1 VHDPLQARMN
11 TSRSTPRV
19 RAMTLA
25 VLAVIVAVA
34 VSDRPLF
41 NGLAG
46 AWVGFLGFVLLS
58 VAALGRLWTSLFIA
72 GFKDTNLVRT
82 GPYAACRHPLYALSL
97 LAMLG
102 LGLGTRS
109 LSLTVALVGLAA
121 ALHARAARTEDEL
134 LETIH
139 GEAARRYRAEV
150 PALWPDFSRHAVPE
164 SIEVHPRVY
173 WKAVL
178 DAGSLLLAFAAIQVA
193 HVVQH
198 ASGTSAWLRLP

>member
-1 VHDPLQARMN
+1 MQPRMN

-19 RAMTLA
+19 RAMALA
-25 VLAVIVAVA
+25 VLTAIVAVG
-34 VSDRPLF
+34 VSERPLLD
-41 NGLAG
+41 GVAG
-46 AWVGFLGFVLLS
+46 VWVGLLGFVLLA

-72 GFKDTNLVRT
+72 GFKDSVLVRT

-109 LSLTVALVGLAA
+109 LTLTVALVALATV
-121 ALHARAARTEDEL
+121 LHARAARAEDAR
-134 LETIH
+134 LEAIH

-150 PALWPDFSRHAVPE
+150 PALVPDLSRYAVPE
-164 SIEVHPRVY
+164 SIEVRPRVY

-178 DAGSLLLAFAAIQVA
+178 DAGSLLLAFAAVQVA
-193 HVVQH
+193 HVLQH
-198 ASGTSAWLRLP
+198 TTDTTAWLRLP